1 MKLDMSRDADN
12 FLDALDAKVYRQIA
26 RKIFAL
32 LNEPRTADS
41 ETLKGYAYRRVDS
54 GEYRIVYEIDAD
66 SDTVSIVLI
75 GKRNGDEVYDRLKR
89 L

>member
-1 MKLDMSRDADN
+1 MKLDMSRDADK

-32 LNEPRTADS
+32 MKEPRPADS
-41 ETLKGYAYRRVDS
+41 ETLHGYSYRRVDS
-54 GEYRIVYEIDAD
+54 GEYRIVYEIDSD
-66 SDTVSIVLI
+66 SDIVRIVLI
-75 GKRNGDEVYDRLKR
+75 GKRNGDEVYNRLKR